1 MIASKCFSIQKYCH
15 VHQRGLLGVETLEGV
30 GDEEVLN
37 ISSQYVNC
45 CQTNKGPV
53 KAMNWLQYN
62 NIDKE
67 ASHKTCSNAEAV
79 IHKRKHASA
88 AALTILAQMSMDSK
102 NPPSSWSIGVPV
114 SLRQDKSPNKKIIVL
129 DEPKR
134 FLKRSKLEIYLMCWM
149 ILLWR

>member
-1 MIASKCFSIQKYCH
+1 MYH
-15 VHQRGLLGVETLEGV
+15 E
-30 GDEEVLN
+30 
-37 ISSQYVNC
+37 
-45 CQTNKGPV
+45 
-53 KAMNWLQYN
+53 LQYN

-114 SLRQDKSPNKKIIVL
+114 SLRQRTNHLTKNSCFGRAKKVFKKIQIRNRFDVL
-129 DEPKR
+129 DDTIMAIDTFWLPSHEAIIKTLNN
-134 FLKRSKLEIYLMCWM
+134 FYTFTLLIHKV
-149 ILLWR
+149 ILRNCRGL